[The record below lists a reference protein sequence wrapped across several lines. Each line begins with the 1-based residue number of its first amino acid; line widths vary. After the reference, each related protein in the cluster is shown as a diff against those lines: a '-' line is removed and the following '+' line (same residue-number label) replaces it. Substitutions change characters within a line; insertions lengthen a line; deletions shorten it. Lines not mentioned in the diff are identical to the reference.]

1 MTSLISSPTKPS
13 KKLPD
18 GPKAPPLI
26 QTIQGLLWPIESLEA
41 SRDRY
46 GDIFTSRSI
55 GFNPIVVLS
64 HPQAMQTIFT
74 ADPNL
79 FDSGTGN
86 WIVQPMVGDNSMVLL
101 DGPPHQRQRRMLTP
115 PFHGERMR
123 AYGQLIGDLTQQVMG
138 QHDVDAPFCIR
149 SSAQEISL
157 RVILSAVF
165 GLEDGERYQQLR
177 QLVVSLLDTFN
188 SPLRSGLLFVR
199 FLQKD
204 LGPWSPWGRFLRTKQ
219 QIDALLTAEIKQRRT
234 QPPGEDILSLMMS
247 ARDES
252 GQPMTEAELRDEL
265 RTLLMA
271 GHESTASAI
280 AWAFYWIHQL
290 PEVKQKLLEELDALG
305 PEPDPSA
312 IAKLPYLSAVCS
324 ETLRLYPVF
333 WFTFARILKAP
344 LTIMGY
350 EFEPGTFLLP
360 CVYLTH
366 HRPDLYPEP
375 KRFKPER
382 FLERQFSPYEYLP
395 FGGGNRRCLGYA
407 FALFEMKLVLAA
419 VLSQMNLSL
428 TNTRPVRPVRRGVV
442 FTPSG
447 GVEMVITGVR

>member
-1 MTSLISSPTKPS
+1 
-13 KKLPD
+13 
-18 GPKAPPLI
+18 
-26 QTIQGLLWPIESLEA
+26 
-41 SRDRY
+41 
-46 GDIFTSRSI
+46 
-55 GFNPIVVLS
+55 
-64 HPQAMQTIFT
+64 
-74 ADPNL
+74 
-79 FDSGTGN
+79 
-86 WIVQPMVGDNSMVLL
+86 
-101 DGPPHQRQRRMLTP
+101 
-115 PFHGERMR
+115 
-123 AYGQLIGDLTQQVMG
+123 
-138 QHDVDAPFCIR
+138 
-149 SSAQEISL
+149 
-157 RVILSAVF
+157 
-165 GLEDGERYQQLR
+165 
-177 QLVVSLLDTFN
+177 
-188 SPLRSGLLFVR
+188 
-199 FLQKD
+199 
-204 LGPWSPWGRFLRTKQ
+204 
-219 QIDALLTAEIKQRRT
+219 
-234 QPPGEDILSLMMS
+234 MS